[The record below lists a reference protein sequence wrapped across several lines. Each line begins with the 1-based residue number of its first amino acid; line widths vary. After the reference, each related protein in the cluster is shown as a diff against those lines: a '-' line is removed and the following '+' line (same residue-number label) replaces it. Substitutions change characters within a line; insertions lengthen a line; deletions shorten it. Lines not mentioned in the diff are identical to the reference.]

1 MNLYEI
7 ANAIQD
13 ISEMVDEDGVLLPEA
28 EKALDELQMTQTEK
42 FKNLWALIKNL
53 SSNAEMIKA
62 EKQRLAAK
70 QSALENKVDRL
81 KAYLK
86 FIMEKSNMN
95 KFEAWIFS
103 FSLRNFSSVVV
114 ANIDSLPEE
123 YKKITTEAKKTE
135 LAAALKEW
143 KTIEW
148 VSIATNKSIIIK

>member
-7 ANAIQD
+7 IWAIQD

-28 EKALDELQMTQTEK
+28 EKALDELQLTQAEK

-53 SSNAEMIKA
+53 SAQAEMVKS

-86 FIMEKSNMN
+86 FIMEKWNI
-95 KFEAWIFS
+95 KKYEAWIFS
-103 FSLRNFSSVVV
+103 FSLRAFSSVVV
-114 ANIDSLPEE
+114 ANIDSLPDE

-143 KTIEW
+143 KNIDW
-148 VSIATNKSIIIK
+148 VSITTNNSIIIK